1 MYRKHC
7 QSAAWLTAISIAA
20 AGLLSAVHVHAPGE
34 SCGSHSHS
42 GKLVGHSHAHTHCG
56 ASSSHCHLPDPSTT
70 GESELP
76 FLPGHDTDT
85 CVICQFA
92 ADSGNLDIQPLTT
105 GPLDISR
112 SVVIRSN
119 PSIPLDDVL
128 VYHGRAPPLFLSI

>member
-42 GKLVGHSHAHTHCG
+42 GKLVGHSHAHKHCG
-56 ASSSHCHLPDPSTT
+56 ASSSHCHLPDPTT
-70 GESELP
+70 PGENELP
-76 FLPGHDTDT
+76 FLPGHDSDA

-92 ADSGNLDIQPLTT
+92 GDSGNLTILPLTT
-105 GPLDISR
+105 GSLEISQ
-112 SVVIRSN
+112 SVVIRPN
-119 PSIPLDDVL
+119 RWTLLEDAFVYQGRGPPVIFSI
-128 VYHGRAPPLFLSI
+128 